1 MDVTHGLIKFFGH
14 AVTIAV
20 HRYLMTLTLH
30 TEKYIDAQS
39 YKKGQKLDIKTWSR
53 QGCNL
58 RAMSHMDAGN
68 PNYSRTW
75 FAARILMET
84 IEDKKTPLAHR
95 RFASMIRESCQRF
108 PSFAGDNELKQGD
121 MVEALLGVLRPW
133 DMHGSRFF
141 VPGGKTCFAP
151 VRYPLARSILTR
163 KVVSEV
169 CTSEI

>member
-1 MDVTHGLIKFFGH
+1 MTHDLINVFGSS
-14 AVTIAV
+14 VTIAV

-39 YKKGQKLDIKTWSR
+39 YKKGTKLDIKTWSR

-58 RAMSHMDAGN
+58 RAMTHIDAGN

-95 RFASMIRESCQRF
+95 RFAPMIRESCERF
-108 PSFAGDNELKQGD
+108 PSFAGDNELKQGIS
-121 MVEALLGVLRPW
+121 V
-133 DMHGSRFF
+133 
-141 VPGGKTCFAP
+141 TN
-151 VRYPLARSILTR
+151 
-163 KVVSEV
+163 VSDH
-169 CTSEI
+169 